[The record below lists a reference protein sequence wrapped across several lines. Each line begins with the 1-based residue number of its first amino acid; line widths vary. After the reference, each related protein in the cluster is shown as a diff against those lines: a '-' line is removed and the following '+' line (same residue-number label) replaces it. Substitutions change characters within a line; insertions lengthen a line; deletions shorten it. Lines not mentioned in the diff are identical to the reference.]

1 MYGSKFYDIKK
12 EESLE
17 VLLVALVMSVSGTIA
32 VIINDAL
39 GFDYPF
45 WAATAAIHIFS
56 IGASLT
62 IYKTWRRIIG
72 TIIGSTIGLYLSALL
87 VDFSFVGVLIIFII
101 GAIFLYLSKIYTQEG
116 YFLLFIGLHISFIG
130 AGCIVE
136 PTNAFDLT
144 EYRILTNIV
153 GVLCTWI
160 IVLILPI
167 KKGKTFSPAT
177 PLSNK
182 DALLSVTRIFIAM
195 SLAVLF
201 WMFINTPGGSMNMII
216 TIIIISGVEI
226 NKTVLTFHR
235 RFFGCLLG
243 VSCGIACIVISSYLP
258 LLIFPLFILFST
270 IFMYFALQHPLYGY
284 AYEQANRAFMI
295 VCFPTKLEFFSF
307 NDGAYR
313 ALGIFIALFILLL
326 IEICEKGIKA
336 IYPILVKIV
345 INQAIKQ
352 SLFKIKLK

>member
-17 VLLVALVMSVSGTIA
+17 ILLISIVISICGVVAI
-32 VIINDAL
+32 IINDAL
-39 GFDYPF
+39 NFDYPF
-45 WAATAAIHIFS
+45 WAATAAIVIFS
-56 IGASLT
+56 TGSSLT
-62 IYKTWRRIIG
+62 IYKSWRRVVA
-72 TIIGSTIGLYLSALL
+72 TIIGSIIGLYLSILF
-87 VDFSFVGVLIIFII
+87 VEFSFVGILIIFLI
-101 GAIFLYLSKIYTQEG
+101 GAIFLFFSKIYPQEG

-136 PTNAFDLT
+136 PTNAFYLT

-153 GVLCTWI
+153 GVLCALI
-160 IVLILPI
+160 FVLILPI
-167 KKGKTFSPAT
+167 KKGKSFSPAT
-177 PLSNK
+177 PLSDQN
-182 DALLSVTRIFIAM
+182 ALLNTTRIFIAM

-201 WMFINTPGGSMNMII
+201 WMFVNVPGGSINMII
-216 TIIIISGVEI
+216 TIVIISGVEI
-226 NKTVLTFHR
+226 NKTVLVFHR

-258 LLIFPLFILFST
+258 IVIFPLFILSST
-270 IFMYFALQHPLYGY
+270 IFTYFALQHPLYGY

-307 NDGAYR
+307 SDGAYR

-326 IEICEKGIKA
+326 IEVGERVLNIISE
-336 IYPILVKIV
+336 
-345 INQAIKQ
+345 
-352 SLFKIKLK
+352 SLCDYTIRQIFPTSNL